1 MCGCVCFEHN
11 ALLFPCRI
19 LEKEI
24 QALKK
29 NHEVEIKQLNDTLES
44 LKKDNDRQ
52 QEIIG
57 QVCAL
62 YFQARLAA

>member
-1 MCGCVCFEHN
+1 MCCVTS
-11 ALLFPCRI
+11 CRI

-29 NHEVEIKQLNDTLES
+29 NHEVEIKQLNDALES
-44 LKKDNDRQ
+44 LKVDNDRQ

-57 QVCAL
+57 QVS
-62 YFQARLAA
+62 YMKT